1 MYLKIVDFGLVV
13 LIWVVQ
19 LVVYPGFYYYE
30 KEALVK
36 WHTRYTRNISLV
48 VMPLM
53 IGQLALHSYWLLK
66 DFNFFRLWI
75 FMMILAAWVV
85 TFLFAV
91 PLHGN
96 ISKNKALAGTV
107 ESLVKINWIRTILW
121 TLVFV
126 VNFLTHQES
135 P

>member
-1 MYLKIVDFGLVV
+1 MYLKIIDFGLVV

-19 LVVYPGFYYYE
+19 LVVYPGFHYYE

-53 IGQLALHSYWLLK
+53 TVQLALHGYWLVK
-66 DFNFFRLWI
+66 DFNFVRLWI
-75 FMMILAAWVV
+75 FIMILAAWAV

-91 PLHGN
+91 PLHEN
-96 ISKNKALAGTV
+96 ISRNKEIAFAV
-107 ESLVKINWIRTILW
+107 ESLVKINWIRTVLW

-126 VNFLTHQES
+126 MSFLTHQKS
-135 P
+135 L